1 MIRERRFGTADAA
14 MIVTT
19 FFWGLNAV
27 ISKNAVGDAPEAFR
41 VFVYNGLRIPAG
53 TLLLFITLMA
63 TGEKIGVERKH
74 IPYLA
79 VLSFFGMFMFMVAF
93 ILGISLTS
101 SANTGV
107 IQAMTPLLILIVS
120 VGAGIEHIAA
130 RIAAGIAVGACG
142 MIVLTLKRGGI
153 SFNAG
158 DLLLLISC
166 LAWAIHT
173 VYGKKMLNFYS
184 PMVTIAWVYFFT
196 SIYQLPLALY
206 QMKDQ
211 VFSEVAAINWFT
223 LPSSF
228 RQPVPWRWPISS
240 ITMLSIK

>member
-27 ISKNAVGDAPEAFR
+27 ISKNAVGDAPEEFR

-63 TGEKIGVERKH
+63 TGEDRRRTQTYPLPFRFQISDF
-74 IPYLA
+74 I
-79 VLSFFGMFMFMVAF
+79 FQIMVAF

-120 VGAGIEHIAA
+120 VAAGIEHPAA

-142 MIVLTLKRGGI
+142 MIVLK
-153 SFNAG
+153 
-158 DLLLLISC
+158 
-166 LAWAIHT
+166 
-173 VYGKKMLNFYS
+173 
-184 PMVTIAWVYFFT
+184 
-196 SIYQLPLALY
+196 
-206 QMKDQ
+206 
-211 VFSEVAAINWFT
+211 SEI
-223 LPSSF
+223 
-228 RQPVPWRWPISS
+228 
-240 ITMLSIK
+240 